1 MIGQSNRQTLARAA
15 GMLCA
20 NPVFQKWCGT
30 SSSEDAAAFVREFCG
45 IQSRRQLDTNSESA
59 ARFHTL
65 RRRFVDRPQGE
76 SRW

>member
-1 MIGQSNRQTLARAA
+1 MSKQTLARAA

-20 NPVFQKWCGT
+20 NPTFQKWCGAG
-30 SSSEDAAAFVREFCG
+30 SADEAATFVREWCG
-45 IQSRRQLDTNSESA
+45 IQSRRQLDTSDEAA